1 MKRYSNS
8 QMLSLTLIA
17 LMLLTSCG
25 NTAADS
31 GMVSD
36 SSRPADTTTSED
48 TEITDDLGEYDFKQR
63 NFNIVYSAEQLGQ
76 TWPYCTEE
84 INGDILNDAVYYRE
98 TNVEDRFN
106 VDITWF
112 STGGVLNEVSDAFR
126 TSVMSGDQNYQLA
139 INHMFAGFN
148 ACISEGLLY
157 DFNKMDAINLDKPW
171 WNQSARDSLEI
182 GGALLTMSGDIIYS
196 YYDTIYF
203 NKQIMDKFHIPYPYE
218 KVLDGTWTWDYLAEI
233 TKGVSM
239 DLDGDNVWTDA
250 DQYGFVIDENGSTMT
265 RLIHSNGMTMA
276 STDEAGRPVLDNL
289 MSDKLQSIIEK
300 YCSFVWED
308 ERCYFSGKTDETKCA
323 DMFAKG
329 SSMMMHTQTAK
340 LSSLRDVNFEFG
352 IVPLPKYDEAQDG
365 YHTLASTQMLLL
377 PADMDDPEF
386 VGVVLEALCAESY
399 RQVVPVLYDVVYQNK
414 YLRDSESETMFNLI
428 RGSLVY
434 DLNWNYGDGSQISY
448 LVSRTVGKQN
458 SDVASFL
465 ASNLSAAQANL
476 DAVYDAI
483 TENYKN

>member
-1 MKRYSNS
+1 MNRYSNS
-8 QMLSLTLIA
+8 QMLSWILIG

-25 NTAADS
+25 DS
-31 GMVSD
+31 ATDSDMGSD

-63 NFNIVYSAEQLGQ
+63 NFNIVYSAEQLGS
-76 TWPYCTEE
+76 TWPYCADDL
-84 INGDILNDAVYYRE
+84 NGDILNDAVYYRE
-98 TNVEDRFN
+98 RNVEERFN

-112 STGGVLNEVSDAFR
+112 NTDGVMGEVAAALR

-139 INHMFAGFN
+139 INHMFGGFN
-148 ACISEGLLY
+148 ACIFDGALY
-157 DFNKMDAINLDKPW
+157 DFNKMDALNLDKPW

-182 GGALLTMSGDIIYS
+182 DGVLLEMSGDIIFS

-203 NKQIMDKFHIPYPYE
+203 NKQIMDNFHIAYPYE

-233 TKGVSM
+233 TRDVSM
-239 DLDGDNVWTDA
+239 DLDGDNVWTDE
-250 DQYGFVIDENGSTMT
+250 DQYGFIIDENLSTMT

-276 STDEAGRPVLDNL
+276 STDTNGRPVLDNL
-289 MSDKLQSIIEK
+289 MSDKLQSIIKK
-300 YCSFVWED
+300 YYSFVWED
-308 ERCYFSGKTDETKCA
+308 ERCYFSGKTDETKCV

-329 SSMMMHTQTAK
+329 NSMMMHTQTAK
-340 LSSLRDVNFEFG
+340 LPSLRGVNFEFG

-365 YHTLASTQMLLL
+365 YYTLASTQMLLL

-434 DLNWNYGDGSQISY
+434 DLNWNYGDGNKISY
-448 LVSRTVGKQN
+448 LVGGTVGYHN

-465 ASNLSAAQANL
+465 ASNLSAVQEKL
-476 DAVYDAI
+476 DAVYDVIAEKYI
-483 TENYKN
+483 D